1 MIRPALR
8 RLALVAMLASISAC
22 AQAPAQE
29 PASVRIADGIVF
41 NATGP
46 EASRYGA
53 RGSSFATATRA
64 TWFQPAFSVDGFSRL
79 DEIWPA
85 APIARPPVSVPWKRA
100 TAEPALAYDAPRQ
113 TGGGRFTLEQ
123 YLARNPTTGLLIA
136 RGDTILVERYQYGRT
151 DRHRLTSFSMA
162 KTITA
167 MLIGL
172 AVADGAIAS
181 IEDPAERYVPALAGS
196 AYGRTPIRHL
206 LTMSSGIAFREEYDG
221 NDDSARLTRATLVQQ
236 GPGGPDAVLQFDQR
250 IAAPGERWS
259 YASAETQV
267 LGLVLRAAIKRPIAA
282 YLQERVWQPMGAE
295 ADASWNVDRSGQ
307 EITYAFF
314 NAVLRDYARFAM
326 LMARGGRA
334 GDRQLVPEAW
344 IREATRAHFSGVQT
358 GRYYGYGF
366 QTWVFPENDGSFAFL
381 GVRGQTIFVD
391 PRRELVMV
399 HTAVRPTARDPAAA
413 ETTALWRAV
422 RAQLGR

>member
-1 MIRPALR
+1 VIRPVHL
-8 RLALVAMLASISAC
+8 RLALVAILASMTAC
-22 AQAPAQE
+22 ADAPPQG
-29 PASVRIADGIVF
+29 PAAARMADGIVF

-46 EASRYGA
+46 EAPRYGGI
-53 RGSSFATATRA
+53 GSSFATATRNN
-64 TWFQPAFSVDGFSRL
+64 WFQPAFSVDGFSRL

-85 APIARPPVSVPWKRA
+85 AAIARAPIAAPWKRA

-113 TGGGRFTLEQ
+113 TGGGRFTLDQ

-136 RGDTILVERYQYGRT
+136 RGDTILVERYQYARN

-162 KTITA
+162 KTITS

-206 LTMSSGIAFREEYDG
+206 LTMSSGVAFREDYDG
-221 NDDSARLTRATLVQQ
+221 NDDSVRLSRATLIQQ
-236 GPGGPDAVLQFDQR
+236 GPGGASAVLQFDQR
-250 IAAPGERWS
+250 IAEPGTRWY

-267 LGLVLRAAIKRPIAA
+267 LGLVLRAAIKRPIAT
-282 YLQERVWQPMGAE
+282 YLQERIWQPMGAE
-295 ADASWNVDRSGQ
+295 ADASWNIDRSGH

-326 LMARGGRA
+326 LLARGGRS
-334 GDRQLVPEAW
+334 GDRQLIPEAW
-344 IREATRAHFSGVQT
+344 IREATRAHFSGAQT

-381 GVRGQTIFVD
+381 GVRGQAIFVD
-391 PRRELVMV
+391 PKRELVMV
-399 HTAVRPTARDPAAA
+399 HTAVRPTARDPGGTEA
-413 ETTALWRAV
+413 TALWRAV